1 MRSIVIFLSFIFA
14 IYVNHIS
21 YLSAEEVSEKTVLA
35 TVNGEN
41 ITIGNVISFRSRL
54 SEEYQSIEDNVLFDG
69 ILKQLIQ
76 QIILSQ
82 NVNSNSRKIK
92 YALENQTRAFL
103 SQELLGNLSEV
114 EIVES
119 EIKSLYEDFLVGVKE
134 QKEFNASHI
143 LVETQGEAKKILES
157 LKNGIDFSELAK
169 KHSTGPSGAKG
180 GALGW
185 FGEGAMVPEFEN
197 AVTKLSVD
205 EVSLP
210 IVTQFGWHIIKLNE
224 IRIIPIPGI
233 EEIREDLITEI
244 KKKKI
249 EIEMNKLID
258 AADVVF
264 TDLEFDS
271 RIIREDSL
279 LHD

>member
-1 MRSIVIFLSFIFA
+1 MKSIVIFLSFIFA
-14 IYVNHIS
+14 ICVNHIS
-21 YLSAEEVSEKTVLA
+21 HLSAEEVSEKTVLA

-76 QIILSQ
+76 QTILSQ

-197 AVTKLSVD
+197 AVIKLSVN
-205 EVSLP
+205 EVSP
-210 IVTQFGWHIIKLNE
+210 PVVTQFGWHIIKLNE

-233 EEIREDLITEI
+233 EEIREDLMTEI

>member
-21 YLSAEEVSEKTVLA
+21 HLSAEEVSEKTILA

-143 LVETQGEAKKILES
+143 LVET
-157 LKNGIDFSELAK
+157 
-169 KHSTGPSGAKG
+169 
-180 GALGW
+180 
-185 FGEGAMVPEFEN
+185 
-197 AVTKLSVD
+197 
-205 EVSLP
+205 
-210 IVTQFGWHIIKLNE
+210 
-224 IRIIPIPGI
+224 
-233 EEIREDLITEI
+233 
-244 KKKKI
+244 
-249 EIEMNKLID
+249 
-258 AADVVF
+258 
-264 TDLEFDS
+264 
-271 RIIREDSL
+271 
-279 LHD
+279 

>member
-119 EIKSLYEDFLVGVKE
+119 EIKSLYEDFLLGVKE

-143 LVETQGEAKKILES
+143 LVETEGEAKKILES
-157 LKNGIDFSELAK
+157 LKNGTDFSELAK

-185 FGEGAMVPEFEN
+185 FGEGTMVPEFEN

-210 IVTQFGWHIIKLNE
+210 VVTQFGWHIIKLNE
-224 IRIIPIPGI
+224 IRIIPIPKI
-233 EEIREDLITEI
+233 EEIREDLMAEI

-264 TDLEFDS
+264 TDLEFDP

>member
-21 YLSAEEVSEKTVLA
+21 HLSAEEVSEKTVLA

-103 SQELLGNLSEV
+103 SQELLGNLSKV

-119 EIKSLYEDFLVGVKE
+119 EIKSLYEDFLLGVKE

-143 LVETQGEAKKILES
+143 LVETEGEAKKILES

-210 IVTQFGWHIIKLNE
+210 VVTQFGWHIIKLNE

>member
-21 YLSAEEVSEKTVLA
+21 HLSAEEVSEKTILA

-143 LVETQGEAKKILES
+143 LVETEGEAKKILES

-185 FGEGAMVPEFEN
+185 FGEGTMVPEFEN

-210 IVTQFGWHIIKLNE
+210 VVTQFGWHIIKLNE
-224 IRIIPIPGI
+224 IRIMPIPKI
-233 EEIREDLITEI
+233 EEIREDLMAEI

-264 TDLEFDS
+264 TDLEFDP

>member
-21 YLSAEEVSEKTVLA
+21 HLSAEEVSEKTILA

-103 SQELLGNLSEV
+103 SQELLGNLSKV

-143 LVETQGEAKKILES
+143 LVETEGEAKKILES

-197 AVTKLSVD
+197 EVTKLSID

-210 IVTQFGWHIIKLNE
+210 VVTQFGWHIIKLNE
-224 IRIIPIPGI
+224 IRIMPIPKI
-233 EEIREDLITEI
+233 EEIREDLMAEI

-264 TDLEFDS
+264 TDLEFDP

>member
-119 EIKSLYEDFLVGVKE
+119 EIKSLYDDFLVGVKE

-210 IVTQFGWHIIKLNE
+210 VVTQFGWHIIKLNE

>member
-21 YLSAEEVSEKTVLA
+21 HLSAEEVSEKTVLA

-210 IVTQFGWHIIKLNE
+210 VVTQFGWHIIKLNE

-233 EEIREDLITEI
+233 EEIREDLMTEI
-244 KKKKI
+244 MMCLIIGMKKYYIKHLKI
-249 EIEMNKLID
+249 IIMKIKKLIQK
-258 AADVVF
+258 
-264 TDLEFDS
+264 
-271 RIIREDSL
+271 
-279 LHD
+279 

>member
-143 LVETQGEAKKILES
+143 LVETQGEAI
-157 LKNGIDFSELAK
+157 
-169 KHSTGPSGAKG
+169 
-180 GALGW
+180 
-185 FGEGAMVPEFEN
+185 
-197 AVTKLSVD
+197 
-205 EVSLP
+205 
-210 IVTQFGWHIIKLNE
+210 
-224 IRIIPIPGI
+224 
-233 EEIREDLITEI
+233 
-244 KKKKI
+244 
-249 EIEMNKLID
+249 
-258 AADVVF
+258 
-264 TDLEFDS
+264 
-271 RIIREDSL
+271 
-279 LHD
+279 

>member
-1 MRSIVIFLSFIFA
+1 MRSIVIFLSFVFA

-21 YLSAEEVSEKTVLA
+21 HLSAEEVSEKTVLA

-143 LVETQGEAKKILES
+143 LVETEGEAKKILES

-185 FGEGAMVPEFEN
+185 FGEGTMVPEFEN

-210 IVTQFGWHIIKLNE
+210 VVTQFGWHIIKLNE
-224 IRIIPIPGI
+224 IRIMPIPKI
-233 EEIREDLITEI
+233 EEIREDLMAEI

-264 TDLEFDS
+264 TDLEFDP

>member
-21 YLSAEEVSEKTVLA
+21 HLSAEEVSEKTILA

-82 NVNSNSRKIK
+82 NVNSNSSKIK

-119 EIKSLYEDFLVGVKE
+119 EIKSLYEYFLVGVK
-134 QKEFNASHI
+134 
-143 LVETQGEAKKILES
+143 
-157 LKNGIDFSELAK
+157 
-169 KHSTGPSGAKG
+169 
-180 GALGW
+180 
-185 FGEGAMVPEFEN
+185 
-197 AVTKLSVD
+197 
-205 EVSLP
+205 
-210 IVTQFGWHIIKLNE
+210 
-224 IRIIPIPGI
+224 
-233 EEIREDLITEI
+233 
-244 KKKKI
+244 
-249 EIEMNKLID
+249 
-258 AADVVF
+258 
-264 TDLEFDS
+264 
-271 RIIREDSL
+271 
-279 LHD
+279 

>member
-76 QIILSQ
+76 QTILSQ

-143 LVETQGEAKKILES
+143 LVETEGEAKKILES

-210 IVTQFGWHIIKLNE
+210 VVTQFGWHIIKLNE

>member
-21 YLSAEEVSEKTVLA
+21 HLSAEEVSEKTVLA

-92 YALENQTRAFL
+92 YASENQTRAFL

-143 LVETQGEAKKILES
+143 LVETQGEAKKILEF

-210 IVTQFGWHIIKLNE
+210 VVTQFGWHIIKLNE
-224 IRIIPIPGI
+224 IRIIPIPKI
-233 EEIREDLITEI
+233 EEIREDLMAEI

-264 TDLEFDS
+264 TDLEFDP

-279 LHD
+279 LND

>member
-21 YLSAEEVSEKTVLA
+21 HLSAEEVSEKTVLA

-76 QIILSQ
+76 QTILSQ

-143 LVETQGEAKKILES
+143 LVETEGEAKKILES

-185 FGEGAMVPEFEN
+185 FGEGEMVPEFEN

-210 IVTQFGWHIIKLNE
+210 VVTQFGWHIIKLNE

-264 TDLEFDS
+264 KDLEFDS

>member
-14 IYVNHIS
+14 IYVNYIS
-21 YLSAEEVSEKTVLA
+21 HLSAEEVSEKTVLA

-76 QIILSQ
+76 QTILSQ

-119 EIKSLYEDFLVGVKE
+119 EIKSFYEDFLVGVKE

-143 LVETQGEAKKILES
+143 LVEAEKKEKKILES
-157 LKNGIDFSELAK
+157 FKNGIDFSELAK
-169 KHSTGPSGAKG
+169 KHSIGPSGAKG

-210 IVTQFGWHIIKLNE
+210 VVTQFGWHIIKLNE

-233 EEIREDLITEI
+233 EEIREDLMTEI

>member
-143 LVETQGEAKKILES
+143 LVETEGEAKKILES

-210 IVTQFGWHIIKLNE
+210 VVTQFGWHIIKLNE

-264 TDLEFDS
+264 KDLEFDS

>member
-14 IYVNHIS
+14 IYANHIS
-21 YLSAEEVSEKTVLA
+21 HLSAEEVSEKTVLA

-82 NVNSNSRKIK
+82 NVNSDSRKIK

-143 LVETQGEAKKILES
+143 LVETEGEAKKILES

-210 IVTQFGWHIIKLNE
+210 VVTQFGWHIIKLNE

-264 TDLEFDS
+264 KDLEFDS

>member
-76 QIILSQ
+76 QTILSQ

-143 LVETQGEAKKILES
+143 LVETEGEAKKILES

-210 IVTQFGWHIIKLNE
+210 VVTQFGWHIIKLNE
-224 IRIIPIPGI
+224 IRIIPIPKI
-233 EEIREDLITEI
+233 EEIREDLMAEI

>member
-14 IYVNHIS
+14 IYVNHIPH
-21 YLSAEEVSEKTVLA
+21 LSAEEVSEKTVLA

-143 LVETQGEAKKILES
+143 LVENEGEAKKILES

-210 IVTQFGWHIIKLNE
+210 VVTQFGWHIIKLNE

>member
-210 IVTQFGWHIIKLNE
+210 VVTQFGWHIIKLNE

-233 EEIREDLITEI
+233 EEIREDLMTEI

>member
-143 LVETQGEAKKILES
+143 LVETEGEAKKILES

-197 AVTKLSVD
+197 EVTKLSID

-210 IVTQFGWHIIKLNE
+210 VVTQFGWHIIKLNE

>member
-14 IYVNHIS
+14 IYANHIS
-21 YLSAEEVSEKTVLA
+21 HLSAEEVSEKTVLA

-76 QIILSQ
+76 QTILSQ

-143 LVETQGEAKKILES
+143 LVETEGEAKKILES

-185 FGEGAMVPEFEN
+185 FGEGEMVPEFEN

-210 IVTQFGWHIIKLNE
+210 VVTQFGWHIIKLNE

-264 TDLEFDS
+264 KDLEFDS

>member
-21 YLSAEEVSEKTVLA
+21 HLSAEEVSEKTVLA

-210 IVTQFGWHIIKLNE
+210 VVTQFGWHIIKLNE
-224 IRIIPIPGI
+224 IRIIPIPEI

-264 TDLEFDS
+264 KDLEFDS

>member
-157 LKNGIDFSELAK
+157 LKNGVDFSELAK

-210 IVTQFGWHIIKLNE
+210 VVTQFGWHIIKLNE

>member
-14 IYVNHIS
+14 TYVNHIS
-21 YLSAEEVSEKTVLA
+21 HLSAEEVSEKTILA

-119 EIKSLYEDFLVGVKE
+119 EIKSLYDDFLVGVKE
-134 QKEFNASHI
+134 QNEFNASHI
-143 LVETQGEAKKILES
+143 LVETEGEAKKILES
-157 LKNGIDFSELAK
+157 LKNGVDFSELAK

-185 FGEGAMVPEFEN
+185 F
-197 AVTKLSVD
+197 
-205 EVSLP
+205 
-210 IVTQFGWHIIKLNE
+210 
-224 IRIIPIPGI
+224 
-233 EEIREDLITEI
+233 
-244 KKKKI
+244 
-249 EIEMNKLID
+249 
-258 AADVVF
+258 
-264 TDLEFDS
+264 
-271 RIIREDSL
+271 
-279 LHD
+279 

>member
-14 IYVNHIS
+14 ICVNHIS
-21 YLSAEEVSEKTVLA
+21 HLSAEEVSEKTVLA

-76 QIILSQ
+76 QTILSQ
-82 NVNSNSRKIK
+82 NVNSNSRNIK
-92 YALENQTRAFL
+92 YALENQIRAFL

-114 EIVES
+114 EIVEG
-119 EIKSLYEDFLVGVKE
+119 EIKSLYEEFLVGVKE

-143 LVETQGEAKKILES
+143 LVETEGKAKKILES

-210 IVTQFGWHIIKLNE
+210 VVTQFGWHIIKLNE

-233 EEIREDLITEI
+233 EEIREDLMTEI

>member
-21 YLSAEEVSEKTVLA
+21 HLSAEEVSEKTILA

-157 LKNGIDFSELAK
+157 LKNGIYFSELAK

-210 IVTQFGWHIIKLNE
+210 VVTQFGWHIIKLNE

-233 EEIREDLITEI
+233 EEIREDLMTEI

>member
-210 IVTQFGWHIIKLNE
+210 VVTQFGWHIIKLNE

>member
-143 LVETQGEAKKILES
+143 LVETEGEAKKILES

-210 IVTQFGWHIIKLNE
+210 VVTQFGWHIIKLNE
-224 IRIIPIPGI
+224 IRIMPIPGI

-279 LHD
+279 LQD

>member
-143 LVETQGEAKKILES
+143 LVETEGEAKKILES

-210 IVTQFGWHIIKLNE
+210 VVTQFGWHIIKLNE

>member
-21 YLSAEEVSEKTVLA
+21 HLSAEEVSEKTVLA

-143 LVETQGEAKKILES
+143 LVETEGEAKKILES

-205 EVSLP
+205 EVSP
-210 IVTQFGWHIIKLNE
+210 PVVTQFGWHIIKLNE

>member
-21 YLSAEEVSEKTVLA
+21 HLSAEEVSEKTILA

-103 SQELLGNLSEV
+103 SQELLGNLSKV

-119 EIKSLYEDFLVGVKE
+119 EIKSLYEDFLLGVKE

-143 LVETQGEAKKILES
+143 LVETEGEAKKILES
-157 LKNGIDFSELAK
+157 LKNGTDFSELAK

-185 FGEGAMVPEFEN
+185 FGEGTMVPEFEN

-210 IVTQFGWHIIKLNE
+210 VVTQFGWHIIKLNE
-224 IRIIPIPGI
+224 IRIIPIPKI
-233 EEIREDLITEI
+233 EEIREDLMAEI

-249 EIEMNKLID
+249 EIEMNKLIG

-264 TDLEFDS
+264 TDLEFDP

>member
-14 IYVNHIS
+14 IYANHIS
-21 YLSAEEVSEKTVLA
+21 HLSAEEVSEKTVLA

-76 QIILSQ
+76 QTILSQ

-143 LVETQGEAKKILES
+143 LVETEGEAKKILES

-210 IVTQFGWHIIKLNE
+210 VVTQFGWHIIKLNE

-264 TDLEFDS
+264 KDLEFDS

>member
-76 QIILSQ
+76 QTILSQ

-143 LVETQGEAKKILES
+143 LVETEGEAKKILES

-210 IVTQFGWHIIKLNE
+210 VVTQFGWHIIKLNE

-264 TDLEFDS
+264 KDLEFDS

>member
-14 IYVNHIS
+14 IYANHIS
-21 YLSAEEVSEKTVLA
+21 HLSAEEVSEKTVLA

-210 IVTQFGWHIIKLNE
+210 VVTQFGWHIIKLNE
-224 IRIIPIPGI
+224 IRIIPIPKI
-233 EEIREDLITEI
+233 EEIREDLMAEI

>member
-76 QIILSQ
+76 QTILSQ

-210 IVTQFGWHIIKLNE
+210 VVTQFGWHIIKLNE
-224 IRIIPIPGI
+224 IRIITIPGI

>member
-143 LVETQGEAKKILES
+143 LVETEGEAKKILES

-210 IVTQFGWHIIKLNE
+210 VVTQFGWHIIKLNE
-224 IRIIPIPGI
+224 IRIMPIPGI

>member
-76 QIILSQ
+76 QTILSQ

-210 IVTQFGWHIIKLNE
+210 VVTQFGWHIIKLNE

>member
-21 YLSAEEVSEKTVLA
+21 HLSAEEVSEKTVLA

-205 EVSLP
+205 EASPTV
-210 IVTQFGWHIIKLNE
+210 VTQFGWHIIKLNE